1 MKYISQKWEEK
12 YDGILYFFQRL
23 EEMLFHYTIDIFIAP
38 VHNTNTLLEEYIS
51 VQQDTAKKGV
61 GIYNLEQIRDEL
73 VFSIIHDKVLQA
85 KLGNE
90 TIELLAKQIKNNNSS
105 VIAYLNRKISKGEYL
120 EWCISYLKEHVV
132 NHSHKEEIEFALRTW
147 ISLII
152 WYGYSQEQ
160 IYNDLHRLFSQKIS
174 DPYEALSQFIERY
187 SFRENQYKVYYVFN
201 GYYKKYRELLST
213 QMMISF
219 ENDSFTQN
227 IVIKRK
233 NDFVGAFE
241 VKAIDKHNALK
252 KGYSII
258 LLLEQFIHA
267 LSNEKREMIRS
278 TGMVR
283 DLSKEDDC
291 EFIRIKNPGSKAI
304 FDDTLIQNEET
315 INYVIVG
322 YLRSNKNTRG
332 LLSNA
337 IKLHNSANAQLVP
350 KEAFIELWSMLEAL
364 VITGPC
370 DSKIEL
376 LTSKILP
383 MIQDNYMRE
392 YFSEIDTGIQNN
404 ISSQEYQELLKDI
417 TIGKY
422 NIDKLMYM
430 VFLPEYE
437 GVLERCFSLLKQ
449 YPIIR
454 HKMYTMYSI
463 RNKTSDV
470 YKKQS
475 NYANRIKWHLYR
487 LYRARNALVHS
498 GDTHRH
504 IEVLGRHL
512 HAYCDKILI
521 DVMLKISSDS
531 TMQTIEDV
539 FCDGNLRFLSMR
551 RMATIN
557 DPITTEII
565 EEINKSFFILPN
577 GYR

>member
-1 MKYISQKWEEK
+1 
-12 YDGILYFFQRL
+12 
-23 EEMLFHYTIDIFIAP
+23 
-38 VHNTNTLLEEYIS
+38 
-51 VQQDTAKKGV
+51 
-61 GIYNLEQIRDEL
+61 
-73 VFSIIHDKVLQA
+73 
-85 KLGNE
+85 
-90 TIELLAKQIKNNNSS
+90 
-105 VIAYLNRKISKGEYL
+105 
-120 EWCISYLKEHVV
+120 
-132 NHSHKEEIEFALRTW
+132 
-147 ISLII
+147 
-152 WYGYSQEQ
+152 
-160 IYNDLHRLFSQKIS
+160 
-174 DPYEALSQFIERY
+174 
-187 SFRENQYKVYYVFN
+187 
-201 GYYKKYRELLST
+201 
-213 QMMISF
+213 
-219 ENDSFTQN
+219 
-227 IVIKRK
+227 
-233 NDFVGAFE
+233 
-241 VKAIDKHNALK
+241 
-252 KGYSII
+252 
-258 LLLEQFIHA
+258 
-267 LSNEKREMIRS
+267 
-278 TGMVR
+278 MVR

-376 LTSKILP
+376 LISKILP

-404 ISSQEYQELLKDI
+404 ISSQEYQELLKEI

-487 LYRARNALVHS
+487 LYRVRNALVHS

-504 IEVLGRHL
+504 IEVLGRHQ
-512 HAYCDKILI
+512 HTYCDKILI